1 MKAYFEKVPVGTD
14 SLLVFERADSSFP
27 FDWHYHPEFEL
38 TLIVKSAGQRLVGN
52 SYAEYG
58 SGDLVLIGPNLPHT
72 WRSSP
77 LATPAKKGHRAVV
90 VQFGENFLGDEF
102 FALPEMTT
110 VARLLARSAVGL
122 EFGRTKLTG
131 RVREELTR
139 LPQLSPAR
147 RLVSLLDVLLDLA
160 AEAEVKSL
168 STGSVRSLTRP
179 MDRERID
186 AVCRYLDQLFQQEI
200 DYGKLARLVHMD
212 QASLCR
218 FFKRATG
225 RTMTTYVTELRVAAA
240 TQLLLESDLSV
251 LEIGLRAGFGN
262 YSNFNKQFRR
272 LKGLSPRALR
282 AQIEPQRWPQ
292 KKAV

>member
-1 MKAYFEKVPVGTD
+1 MKAYFEKVPAGSD
-14 SLLVFERADSSFP
+14 SLVVFERADPAFP
-27 FDWHYHPEFEL
+27 FDWHYHPEYEL
-38 TLIVKSAGQRLVGN
+38 TLIVKSAGQRLVGD

-58 SGDLVLIGPNLPHT
+58 PGDLVLVGPNLPHT

-77 LATPAKKGHRAVV
+77 LATSINKVHRAVV
-90 VQFGENFLGDEF
+90 VQFREHFLGAEF
-102 FALPEMTT
+102 FALPEMTA
-110 VARLLARSAVGL
+110 VAQLLSRSAVGL
-122 EFGRTKLTG
+122 EFGRTKRTG
-131 RVREELTR
+131 SVREELTK

-147 RLVSLLDVLLDLA
+147 RVLSLLNVLLELA
-160 AEAEVKSL
+160 GEADAKPL
-168 STGSVRSLTRP
+168 STGSARSLTRP

-186 AVCRYLDQLFQQEI
+186 AVCRHLDQQFEKEI
-200 DYGKLARLVHMD
+200 DYARLARLVHMD

-251 LEIGLRAGFGN
+251 LEVCLRAGFGN

-272 LKGLSPRALR
+272 LKGLSPGALR
-282 AQIEPQRWPQ
+282 AQVEPRRWPQ
-292 KKAV
+292 RKAV